1 MSWLQKIA
9 SKVFVKTAKKNSPST
24 FSDCTFNGPNTFNI
38 NSGSGFTSDDDP
50 SDTFTTII
58 RKNDRNASDS
68 YRVWITK
75 SANYQGLS
83 LALEVKAERD
93 GMLAYSNMWKFS
105 EPEFPLME
113 KTFNSLIDISKNIKM
128 QVESEQIPTA
138 LIGPMFKNGIQS
150 LSKNNREGSRGVD
163 NYRRNLDEPIEYD
176 WRQSLYGNR
185 YPSLEQID
193 PVKVEMNLSQ
203 QQNRKPVGSGRNK
216 QIKTHYH
223 HG

>member
-9 SKVFVKTAKKNSPST
+9 SKGFIKTAKKNSPST

-50 SDTFTTII
+50 SNTFTTAI
-58 RKNDRNASDS
+58 RKNDRNASDT
-68 YRVWITK
+68 YRIWITK
-75 SANYQGLS
+75 SGNSQGNS

-93 GMLAYSNMWKFS
+93 GMLAYSNIWKYADS
-105 EPEFPLME
+105 ELPLME
-113 KTFNSLIDISKNIKM
+113 KTFDALVKISKDIKSR
-128 QVESEQIPTA
+128 VEQEQIPTA
-138 LIGPMFKNGIQS
+138 LIGPMFKNS
-150 LSKNNREGSRGVD
+150 TKFLSKDNQQGSRGVM
-163 NYRRNLDEPIEYD
+163 NYRYSLQEPNEQD
-176 WRQSLYGNR
+176 WRQTLYGNR

-193 PVKVEMNLSQ
+193 PVNVEMNLSQ